1 MAAAIKSGLPIG
13 EDVSAFL
20 HAFDTE
26 HPGDPDAAAMK
37 MLETTLKEVFSSD
50 KDALGELGLRR
61 IGPSGKAQSSG
72 RPSEQPSD
80 PHHHKCGTFGSR
92 EPLVNH
98 PGGGPSGPPP
108 HPARVIPSGSSRSP

>member
-50 KDALGELGLRR
+50 KDALGELGLTEESDLQARLSLPD
-61 IGPSGKAQSSG
+61 GPA
-72 RPSEQPSD
+72 
-80 PHHHKCGTFGSR
+80 
-92 EPLVNH
+92 
-98 PGGGPSGPPP
+98 
-108 HPARVIPSGSSRSP
+108 SSRLTRIITNAALLAAASL

>member
-72 RPSEQPSD
+72 QLQR
-80 PHHHKCGTFGSR
+80 
-92 EPLVNH
+92 
-98 PGGGPSGPPP
+98 
-108 HPARVIPSGSSRSP
+108 AAVIRIITNAALLAAASL